1 MEISFIKMIQT
12 IYKELP
18 FEKIAYLERPEFIKG
33 QEASFREN
41 LRASMAKY
49 GFKDPVYCWYKSK
62 AYGNK
67 IKIIVGNNRMV
78 VAKELNIK
86 IVPAVITN
94 FKADEFPLEGKI
106 LNTDE
111 EVRALFY
118 LPKQLQVRRDK
129 NGDIDQVMPAHFPT
143 VQQHYV

>member
-1 MEISFIKMIQT
+1 MIQT

-18 FEKIAYLERPEFIKG
+18 FEKFSYLDRAEFIKG
-33 QEASFREN
+33 HEQSFHDA
-41 LRASMAKY
+41 LKASMAKY
-49 GFKDPVYCWYKSK
+49 GFKDPVYCWYNSK

-78 VAKELNIK
+78 VAKELKIP

-94 FKADEFPLEGKI
+94 FKAEEFPLEGKI

-111 EVRALFY
+111 EVQALFY
-118 LPKQLQVRRDK
+118 LPKQLQIRRDE
-129 NGDIDQVMPAHFPT
+129 NGDIDQVSPPHFPT

>member
-1 MEISFIKMIQT
+1 MIQT

-33 QEASFREN
+33 QEASFHDA
-41 LRASMAKY
+41 LKASMAKY
-49 GFKDPVYCWYKSK
+49 GFKDPVYCWYNSK
-62 AYGNK
+62 TYGDK

-86 IVPAVITN
+86 TVPAVITN
-94 FKADEFPLEGKI
+94 FKADQFPLKGKI

-118 LPKQLQVRRDK
+118 LPKQLRVRRDK
-129 NGDIDQVMPAHFPT
+129 NGDIDQVMPPYFPT